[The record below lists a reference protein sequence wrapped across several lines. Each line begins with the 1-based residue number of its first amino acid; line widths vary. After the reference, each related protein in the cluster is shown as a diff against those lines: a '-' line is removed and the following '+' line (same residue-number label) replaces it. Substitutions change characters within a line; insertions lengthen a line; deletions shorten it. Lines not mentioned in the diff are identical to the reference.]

1 MFVCFL
7 VILPVILYD
16 LCAAF
21 GVINDEWMQKKRW
34 WQETLRRDSES
45 VCDCDTRWVIQYLP
59 WVCYDDLLRKECSQ
73 V

>member
-21 GVINDEWMQKKRW
+21 GVINDEWMQKNGGDK
-34 WQETLRRDSES
+34 SES